1 MLHILRSKILT
12 VCSLVEHAWMLLI
25 NSEKPEGSSS
35 LGKTIEMEHWG
46 IKTII
51 GIRDMVLE
59 VVASKALETYFV
71 ALLGGQHKS
80 ISHNRIRR
88 LSIHWDGDSRSRAM
102 DLNMQHVRS
111 LSIFQRQWRLDFQSQ
126 GHNLLDQLD
135 KFTLL
140 RVLDLEGCSGVTNRH
155 LWCACQLH
163 LLNFL
168 SLRGTDVNSVSPEIM
183 KLEHLQTFDVRDT
196 LVDDQLPNTIT
207 NLQTLERLLISN
219 REDRRLCMWRLPRG
233 LQKIKAL
240 RAVRSAVLGNDVQV
254 AREVGELQQLQ
265 ELDIYVDSDVLREFV
280 LSLSKL
286 YSLQRLNI
294 EDTSG
299 NASNDITLD
308 ILNSLSSPPQFL
320 WYLRIAIRLNDFPEW
335 IGSLMFLVELV
346 ISETNLIGDHL
357 FDILCEL
364 PKLKSI
370 WMQRT
375 SYRDDELVA
384 RSRRTFPV
392 LINLKVTSDAENPKV
407 ILFEEGSM
415 NERAGDT

>member
-1 MLHILRSKILT
+1 
-12 VCSLVEHAWMLLI
+12 MLLI

-163 LLNFL
+163 LLYFL

-219 REDRRLCMWRLPRG
+219 RQDRRLCMWRLPRG
-233 LQKIKAL
+233 LQKIKGPAG
-240 RAVRSAVLGNDVQV
+240 S
-254 AREVGELQQLQ
+254 E
-265 ELDIYVDSDVLREFV
+265 I
-280 LSLSKL
+280 
-286 YSLQRLNI
+286 
-294 EDTSG
+294 
-299 NASNDITLD
+299 
-308 ILNSLSSPPQFL
+308 SSS
-320 WYLRIAIRLNDFPEW
+320 W
-335 IGSLMFLVELV
+335 
-346 ISETNLIGDHL
+346 
-357 FDILCEL
+357 
-364 PKLKSI
+364 K
-370 WMQRT
+370 
-375 SYRDDELVA
+375 
-384 RSRRTFPV
+384 
-392 LINLKVTSDAENPKV
+392 
-407 ILFEEGSM
+407 
-415 NERAGDT
+415 